1 MHKKKFLLNLV
12 AVVLKYKYSEF
23 VRFVASSKVSSVLK
37 YTKLVYY

>member
-1 MHKKKFLLNLV
+1 MYKKEKFLLNLV

-23 VRFVASSKVSSVLK
+23 VRFVASNVLK